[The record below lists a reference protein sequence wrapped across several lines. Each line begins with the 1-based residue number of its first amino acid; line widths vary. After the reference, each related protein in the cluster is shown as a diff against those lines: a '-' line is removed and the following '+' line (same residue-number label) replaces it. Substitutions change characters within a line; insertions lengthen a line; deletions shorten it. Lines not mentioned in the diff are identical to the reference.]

1 MYVIEDRLIMMEF
14 VIVQKHAFILFVS
27 DSYRKEIQERER
39 PSEKGIQPTVF
50 RQTPT
55 VLTIAVMKNQAVT
68 TICGLITGNQL
79 HNCLLLFGLS
89 TTTSQHMWFHFF
101 TFESYGLYE
110 VEQGGKEDGIF
121 VSDGVQF
128 HISCLQL
135 QWRRKIHHDS
145 YMVTFP
151 LIVLV
156 VRASMLRQLLLKPVL

>member
-1 MYVIEDRLIMMEF
+1 
-14 VIVQKHAFILFVS
+14 
-27 DSYRKEIQERER
+27 
-39 PSEKGIQPTVF
+39 
-50 RQTPT
+50 
-55 VLTIAVMKNQAVT
+55 MKNQAVT

-79 HNCLLLFGLS
+79 HIYLLLFGLS
-89 TTTSQHMWFHFF
+89 TTTSQHMWLHFF

-110 VEQGGKEDGIF
+110 VEQGSKQLRAQLASWFYAIIGIEKDGIF

-128 HISCLQL
+128 HISCLQ
-135 QWRRKIHHDS
+135 RKIHHDS